1 MSFAAI
7 LLALLL
13 EQARPLAPG
22 NGVHLGMRAWVRAAV
37 KYLDAGDRHHAW
49 LTWGFAVA
57 LPSGISFMMYWWLT
71 QQIGWV
77 AGTLWNVAVLYATL
91 GFRQFSHHFT
101 AIRDALEAGDEQQA
115 RTLLAHW
122 KQIDVSS
129 LPRSE
134 IIRHVIE
141 YSIIAAH
148 RHVFG
153 VLAWFSVL
161 AMLGLG
167 PLGAVLYRLAEFV
180 PRYWANQQQRHLT
193 PISHSLLQFAGKAWY
208 WLDWI
213 PARITAIG
221 FAIVGSF
228 EEAIDAWRA
237 YLQREGNA
245 AGNDGIIIAAS
256 SGAVNVRLG
265 GEPVQSEE
273 AMAAATA
280 PRQEPAQGHL
290 RSIVGLVWRSVVLW
304 MVLLALLSLAR
315 LLG

>member
-49 LTWGFAVA
+49 LTWGSAVA
-57 LPSGISFMMYWWLT
+57 LPSVISFVMYWWLT
-71 QQIGWV
+71 SQVGWL
-77 AGTLWNVAVLYATL
+77 AGILWSVAVLYATL

-101 AIRDALEAGDEQQA
+101 AIRDALESGDEQQA

-122 KQIDVSS
+122 KQIDVAS

-141 YSIIAAH
+141 HSIIAAH

-180 PRYWANQQQRHLT
+180 PRYWANQQLRHLT
-193 PISHSLLQFAGKAWY
+193 PISGKLLAFSGKAWY
-208 WLDWI
+208 CIDWV
-213 PARITAIG
+213 PARMTAIG

-237 YLQREGNA
+237 YLQREGDA
-245 AGNDGIIIAAS
+245 AQNDGVIIAAS

-265 GEPVQSEE
+265 GEPVQSGE
-273 AMAAATA
+273 ANASSAT

-290 RSIVGLVWRSVVLW
+290 RSVVGLVWRSVVLW

>member
-22 NGVHLGMRAWVRAAV
+22 NGVHLGMRAWVRTAV
-37 KYLDAGDRHHAW
+37 KYLDAGERHHAW
-49 LTWGFAVA
+49 LAWAVA
-57 LPSGISFMMYWWLT
+57 VGLPSAISFAMYWWLNS
-71 QQIGWV
+71 QLGWL
-77 AGTLWNVAVLYATL
+77 AGVLWSVAVLYATL

-101 AIRDALEAGDEQQA
+101 ALRDALESGDEHQA

-122 KQIDVSS
+122 KQIDVAS

-141 YSIIAAH
+141 HSILAAH

-153 VLAWFSVL
+153 VLGWFSVL

-180 PRYWANQQQRHLT
+180 PRYWANQNQRHLI
-193 PISHSLLQFAGKAWY
+193 PISAKLITFSNQAWY
-208 WLDWI
+208 CIDWV
-213 PARITAIG
+213 PARMTAIG

-237 YLQREGNA
+237 YLQREGNEA
-245 AGNDGIIIAAS
+245 QNDGVIIAAS

-273 AMAAATA
+273 AIAAATA
-280 PRQEPAQGHL
+280 PRQEPAPGHL

-304 MVLLALLSLAR
+304 MVLLALLTLAR